1 MTTDIQV
8 PSLGESVTEATIAR
22 WYKKIGDPVTV
33 DEPLLELETDKVT
46 LEVPAPATGQLTDIK
61 VNDGDTVEVGAILGS
76 IVEGQAPVETKPE
89 ILSDPEPIE
98 INEEIQG
105 QAETIV
111 PEPVKQIAEEVIA
124 APTEASSELSP
135 AVRKIVAE
143 NNINPDQIM
152 PSGKNGRITK
162 EDALNFLANKSESFE
177 TQETTNVKQPNT
189 KSNNQL
195 IERVSMSRLRKTIA
209 KRLKDAQNTA
219 AILTTF
225 NEVDMSELITV
236 RTEYKEFF
244 EKKHG
249 VKLGFMSF
257 FVKACIT
264 ALKEIP
270 EVNAEIENDDVI
282 YKNYYNIGVAVGT
295 DQGLVVPVVKN
306 ADELTVAD
314 IEKEISSLGKKA
326 RDGKLSISD
335 MQDGTFTISNGG
347 VYGSLM
353 STPIINPPQSGVLG
367 MHKIQERPIAIDGE
381 IKIRPMMYLAL
392 SYDHRLIDGKA
403 AVTFLVRVKESL
415 EDPRRI
421 LLSV

>member
-1 MTTDIQV
+1 M
-8 PSLGESVTEATIAR
+8 
-22 WYKKIGDPVTV
+22 
-33 DEPLLELETDKVT
+33 
-46 LEVPAPATGQLTDIK
+46 
-61 VNDGDTVEVGAILGS
+61 
-76 IVEGQAPVETKPE
+76 PE
-89 ILSDPEPIE
+89 I
-98 INEEIQG
+98 
-105 QAETIV
+105 ETTKV
-111 PEPVKQIAEEVIA
+111 SEV
-124 APTEASSELSP
+124 SNELSP

-143 NNINPDQIM
+143 NNININEIS

-162 EDALNFLANKSESFE
+162 EDALNSLSNQASRDEPNKSSVPAENDKL
-177 TQETTNVKQPNT
+177 T
-189 KSNNQL
+189 
-195 IERVSMSRLRKTIA
+195 ERVTMSRLRKTIA

-225 NEVDMSELITV
+225 NEVDMSELIKV
-236 RTEYKEFF
+236 RSEYKEFF

-270 EVNAEIENDDVI
+270 EVNAEIENDDII

-295 DQGLVVPVVKN
+295 DQGLVVPVVRN
-306 ADELTVAD
+306 ADQLIVAD
-314 IEKEISSLGKKA
+314 IEKEIANLGKKA

-353 STPIINPPQSGVLG
+353 STPIINPPQAGVLG
-367 MHKIQERPIAIDGE
+367 MHKIQQRPIAIDGE
-381 IKIRPMMYLAL
+381 VVVRPMMYLAL

>member
-1 MTTDIQV
+1 MSVDIKV

-22 WYKKIGDPVTV
+22 WYKSIGDTV
-33 DEPLLELETDKVT
+33 SIDEPLLELETDKVT
-46 LEVPAPATGQLTDIK
+46 LEVPAPASGQLTDIK
-61 VNDGDTVEVGAILGS
+61 VKDGDTVEVGAILGAIAEGAAAVEKKPEPQP
-76 IVEGQAPVETKPE
+76 IVETIEE
-89 ILSDPEPIE
+89 EPIIE
-98 INEEIQG
+98 KPKTEEVKVF
-105 QAETIV
+105 ETIK
-111 PEPVKQIAEEVIA
+111 EPATV
-124 APTEASSELSP
+124 SNELSP

-143 NNINPDQIM
+143 NNIDINKIN

-162 EDALNFLANKSESFE
+162 EDALNSLSGQSSENTSLSKPKP
-177 TQETTNVKQPNT
+177 TN
-189 KSNNQL
+189 SNQT
-195 IERVSMSRLRKTIA
+195 IERVTMSRLRKTIA

-225 NEVDMSELITV
+225 NEVDMTELIKV
-236 RTEYKEFF
+236 RNEYKEFF

-270 EVNAEIENDDVI
+270 EVNAEIEGDDVI

-306 ADELTVAD
+306 ADELIVAD
-314 IEKEISSLGKKA
+314 IEKEIASLGKKA

-353 STPIINPPQSGVLG
+353 STPILNPPQSGVLG

-381 IKIRPMMYLAL
+381 IAIRPMMYLAL

>member
-1 MTTDIQV
+1 MSIDIKV

-22 WYKKIGDPVTV
+22 WYKNIGDSVAI

-46 LEVPAPATGQLTDIK
+46 LEVPAPATGQLSDIK
-61 VNDGDTVEVGAILGS
+61 VNDGDTVGVGTILGS
-76 IVEGQAPVETKPE
+76 IIEGAVTAAEKKVEAPAEKEIVIDKPKVD
-89 ILSDPEPIE
+89 ISDPVKVPKIE
-98 INEEIQG
+98 TNKVSEI
-105 QAETIV
+105 
-111 PEPVKQIAEEVIA
+111 
-124 APTEASSELSP
+124 SNELSP

-143 NNINPDQIM
+143 NNININEIS

-162 EDALNFLANKSESFE
+162 EDALNSLSNQISSVEPHKSSVPVRNDKL
-177 TQETTNVKQPNT
+177 T
-189 KSNNQL
+189 
-195 IERVSMSRLRKTIA
+195 ERVTMSRLRKTIA

-225 NEVDMSELITV
+225 NEVDMSELIKV
-236 RTEYKEFF
+236 RSEYKEFF

-270 EVNAEIENDDVI
+270 EVNAEIENDDII

-295 DQGLVVPVVKN
+295 DQGLVVPVVRN
-306 ADELTVAD
+306 ADQLIVAD
-314 IEKEISSLGKKA
+314 IEKEIANLGKKA

-353 STPIINPPQSGVLG
+353 STPIINPPQAGVLG

-381 IKIRPMMYLAL
+381 VVVRPMMYLAL

>member
-1 MTTDIQV
+1 MSIDIKV

-22 WYKKIGDPVTV
+22 WYKNVGDSVAI
-33 DEPLLELETDKVT
+33 DEPLLEIETDKVT
-46 LEVPAPATGQLTDIK
+46 LEVPAPATGQLSDIK

-76 IVEGQAPVETKPE
+76 IIEGAAATAEKKVE
-89 ILSDPEPIE
+89 
-98 INEEIQG
+98 
-105 QAETIV
+105 
-111 PEPVKQIAEEVIA
+111 
-124 APTEASSELSP
+124 APTEKEVVIDKPIAEVSKPIELPEIETTKVSEVSNELSP

-143 NNINPDQIM
+143 NNININEIS

-162 EDALNFLANKSESFE
+162 EDALNSLSNQASRDEPNKSSVPAENDKL
-177 TQETTNVKQPNT
+177 T
-189 KSNNQL
+189 
-195 IERVSMSRLRKTIA
+195 ERVTMSRLRKTIA

-225 NEVDMSELITV
+225 NEVDMSELIKV
-236 RTEYKEFF
+236 RSEYKEFF

-270 EVNAEIENDDVI
+270 EVNAEIENDDII

-295 DQGLVVPVVKN
+295 DQGLVVPVVRN
-306 ADELTVAD
+306 ADQLIVAD
-314 IEKEISSLGKKA
+314 IEKEIANLGKKA

-347 VYGSLM
+347 LYGSLM
-353 STPIINPPQSGVLG
+353 STPIINPPQAGVLG
-367 MHKIQERPIAIDGE
+367 MHKIQQRPIAIDGE
-381 IKIRPMMYLAL
+381 VVVRPMMYLAL